1 MTSPSQL
8 SLAHDGND
16 SRKVCLLQDPRA
28 RDFVQLADVEKIT
41 EASEMEDGLVVLH
54 DVCMTFQSS
63 TVVRTTA
70 WYTFSLVSRL
80 IPFFSQTF
88 TLSLPKVLL
97 ALETVLFISE
107 SMLAL
112 WVSVLPR
119 YVKVSTARRGCL
131 FTDICSLWYLFPGA
145 G

>member
-1 MTSPSQL
+1 MMVMMPGKFIYFKTPVPETL
-8 SLAHDGND
+8 S
-16 SRKVCLLQDPRA
+16 R
-28 RDFVQLADVEKIT
+28 LADVEKIT
-41 EASEMEDGLVVLH
+41 EASEMEEGLVVLH

-80 IPFFSQTF
+80 IPFLSQTF